1 MKFIQKN
8 IPQVFFILSV
18 VLMLVACGDKAT
30 FDNTISVAPDGAL
43 LRFYNAVPGGQAVLL
58 YNGDTKISATTNTTA
73 YGPDSIIVGT
83 VFPILDYNIVSSG
96 TSKFS
101 LRLPG
106 TGTTVISQDLN
117 LTNKSYYSLIAYDTV
132 GAQKFLLVN
141 DDRTAAKN
149 PAKAYFKIINAV
161 NGIPGNGYDFYIKRI
176 GSAANLVS
184 TLKSFEQSPYIE
196 YDPYQTGGA
205 GNDSMF
211 VRPAGGTVNIF
222 SVTLNGGV
230 VASTGFLQP
239 NRIRNIVFRGVATGA
254 TTIKL
259 NGSSFYYV
267 N

>member
-1 MKFIQKN
+1 MKFIQKK
-8 IPQVFFILSV
+8 IFQVFCVLSSVLILA
-18 VLMLVACGDKAT
+18 ACGDKAT
-30 FDNTISVAPDGAL
+30 FDNTVAVAPDGAL
-43 LRFYNAVPGGQAVLL
+43 LRFYNAVPGGQAVQL
-58 YNGDTKISATTNTTA
+58 YNGDSKISAVSNTTA
-73 YGPDSIIVGT
+73 YGPDSIVVGGI
-83 VFPILDYNIVSSG
+83 FPILDYNVVSSG
-96 TSKFS
+96 SNKIS

-106 TGTTVISQDLN
+106 SGTIILSQDLN

-141 DDRTAAKN
+141 DDRTAVKN
-149 PAKAYFKIINAV
+149 PAKAYFKIINVV
-161 NGIPGNGYDFYIKRI
+161 NGISGNGYDFYIKRI

-211 VRPAGGTVNIF
+211 VRPAGGSANIF
-222 SVTLNGGV
+222 SVSLNGGV
-230 VASTGFLQP
+230 ATSNGFLQP
-239 NRIRNIVFRGVATGA
+239 NRIRNIIFRGVATGA

-259 NGSSFYYV
+259 SGNSFYYV